1 MMDSQMPRNS
11 QRDGEPALVD
21 KDKERIKELEKQI
34 DKLNKV
40 VEAYESMEFNV
51 RELLSAVSES
61 HKADALFELRNDC
74 KALAELNNKG

>member
-40 VEAYESMEFNV
+40 VELS
-51 RELLSAVSES
+51 REIKSNIYSFGMATTIPDSLITLCDEI
-61 HKADALFELRNDC
+61 DE
-74 KALAELNNKG
+74 ALAELKG